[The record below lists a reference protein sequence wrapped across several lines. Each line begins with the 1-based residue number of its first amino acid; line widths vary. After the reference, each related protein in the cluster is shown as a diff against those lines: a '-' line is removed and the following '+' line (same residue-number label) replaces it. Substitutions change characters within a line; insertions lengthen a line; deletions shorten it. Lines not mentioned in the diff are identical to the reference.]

1 MRDLDNRELAAIQR
15 AMAWERA
22 KGELRSMLWTL
33 YGENTCQHFEDL
45 NKHISNF
52 IATVEDNALHE

>member
-22 KGELRSMLWTL
+22 KGELEAMLCTF
-33 YGENTCQHFEDL
+33 YGESEKY
-45 NKHISNF
+45 NKLSNCIANF
-52 IATVEDNALHE
+52 IVTVEDNALHE